1 PASPVRPLAIR
12 EVSPDLVVEGPVP
25 ELADEMRAL
34 HRRRFRPG

>member
-1 PASPVRPLAIR
+1 
-12 EVSPDLVVEGPVP
+12 VEGPVP